1 MVQGLVAVPSLDI
14 LYHNLLEGLVA
25 LDGTVNRTPAII
37 FVVLPFLSRLKY
49 LELRIEL

>member
-25 LDGTVNRTPAII
+25 LDGTVNRTPGASI
-37 FVVLPFLSRLKY
+37 PFSA
-49 LELRIEL
+49 EIS